1 MCFLFINKNHCVS
14 NGIMEIIIS
23 RKKQTNKTK
32 TTKKKPNK
40 KPKNEKKKKN
50 ENKKT
55 YNLLIFF
62 FQYKE

>member
-40 KPKNEKKKKN
+40 KPKNEKKKKTKT
-50 ENKKT
+50 KKPII
-55 YNLLIFF
+55 Y
-62 FQYKE
+62 

>member
-40 KPKNEKKKKN
+40 KPKNENKKKKR
-50 ENKKT
+50 KQK
-55 YNLLIFF
+55 NL
-62 FQYKE
+62 

>member
-40 KPKNEKKKKN
+40 KPKNENKKKTKT
-50 ENKKT
+50 KKPII
-55 YNLLIFF
+55 Y
-62 FQYKE
+62 

>member
-32 TTKKKPNK
+32 TTKKNQI
-40 KPKNEKKKKN
+40 KNQKTKTKKKRKQKN
-50 ENKKT
+50 
-55 YNLLIFF
+55 L
-62 FQYKE
+62 